1 MPIKAVIFDLDGTIT
16 RPFFDFDSIR
26 EEIGMDK
33 DGDPILEAMQKMPP
47 AERKRAENILQFHED
62 RAVKDSKLND
72 GAAETLEALGRRCVP
87 IGILT
92 RNKRSNALAIAK
104 MHNLAFDAIV
114 GREDGPVK
122 PDAFGVLNLC
132 EQFAVEPAE
141 TLVVGDYLFD
151 LLSARAAGAVAV
163 LLKTHEKCSEFA
175 EYADFTVTS
184 LDELLGIID
193 NKVL

>member
-26 EEIGMDK
+26 EEIGMSK
-33 DGDPILEAMQKMPP
+33 DAGPILEAMQKMPP
-47 AERKRAENILQFHED
+47 AECKRAEMILKFHED
-62 RAVKDSKLND
+62 RAVKDSTLND
-72 GAAETLEALGRRCVP
+72 GAAETLETLGLRSIH

-92 RNKRSNALAIAK
+92 RNKRDNALAIAK
-104 MHNLAFDAIV
+104 MHNLAFDAVV

-132 EQFAVEPAE
+132 EQFAVKPAE

-175 EYADFTVTS
+175 EYADFTIIA

>member
-1 MPIKAVIFDLDGTIT
+1 ML
-16 RPFFDFDSIR
+16 R
-26 EEIGMDK
+26 
-33 DGDPILEAMQKMPP
+33 
-47 AERKRAENILQFHED
+47 
-62 RAVKDSKLND
+62 
-72 GAAETLEALGRRCVP
+72 
-87 IGILT
+87 
-92 RNKRSNALAIAK
+92 
-104 MHNLAFDAIV
+104 
-114 GREDGPVK
+114 
-122 PDAFGVLNLC
+122 LC
-132 EQFAVEPAE
+132 EQFAVQPAE